1 MTNDDRF
8 REFVLARSRA
18 LHRTAYLLTGN
29 WETARDLVQTALAR
43 AWPRWNR
50 SAWPELP
57 ELYVRRIMV
66 TTYATWW
73 RRRWRAEVPTGE
85 LPERPDDT
93 DIYARVDMY
102 TSVRTALALLPRKQR
117 AIVVLRY
124 FDDLTEADVARLL
137 GCTIGTVKS
146 QTAKAFA
153 KLRRSPHL
161 SDLLSRSKETTP

>member
-1 MTNDDRF
+1 MTNDERF
-8 REFVLARSRA
+8 REFVVARSRA

-50 SAWPELP
+50 AEWPELP
-57 ELYVRRIMV
+57 EPYVRRIMV

-73 RRRWRAEVPTGE
+73 RRRWRAEVPTADI
-85 LPERPDDT
+85 PEGPDANDA
-93 DIYARVDMY
+93 YAQVDLH
-102 TSVRTALALLPRKQR
+102 TSIRAALAMLPSKQR

-124 FDDLTEADVARLL
+124 FDDLTEAEVAQVL
-137 GCTIGTVKS
+137 GCSRGTVKS

-161 SDLLSRSKETTP
+161 SNLLSFTKETT